1 MDTHLE
7 HHGIVGMKWG
17 VRRYQNKDGTL
28 TNAGKKRYSSGGGQE
43 RTIEQRRQNVK
54 NRRTM
59 STAEIESRIR
69 RLKLEQQYK
78 ELTDAD
84 IRPGQGYTEQ
94 ILKDVGKRVATTVL
108 TGAALYAGKAVI
120 TKEFNVKEFGNA
132 IFNGGPKKK

>member
-1 MDTHLE
+1 MDNHLE

-28 TNAGKKRYSSGGGQE
+28 TNVGKKRYSSDGNQK
-43 RTIEQRRQNVK
+43 RTVEQRKQDVK

-59 STAEIESRIR
+59 STAEIKSRIE

-78 ELTDAD
+78 ELSDAD
-84 IRPGQGYTEQ
+84 VSSGKTYTEQ

-108 TGAALYAGKAVI
+108 TGAALYAGKAII
-120 TKEFNVKEFGNA
+120 TKEFNARELGNA
-132 IFNGGPKKK
+132 IFNGGAKKK